1 MKIQE
6 VLSALKDWAPLSY
19 AEDFDNVGLLVGE
32 AANELTNVL
41 IAHDTLEETIDEAV
55 QKDCNLIIS
64 FHPII
69 FKGLKKLTGSNY
81 VERTVA
87 KAIKKEVAIYALHT
101 ALDNQI
107 NGVSGLM
114 AKKLAL
120 QDVKV
125 LVQKPNTL
133 LKLRTFVPTND
144 AGNLRQALFKA
155 GAGHIGNYEHCS
167 YNVKGIGTFLPNEQA
182 NPAIGE
188 RGKLQEEPET
198 AITVYFEKHKQSA
211 VMRTLFAQHPYEE
224 VAYEVIPMQN
234 TNQNLGLGVYGDLR
248 VALSEKEFMKLLK
261 DTFNLDNIRHSQLL
275 DKPIQKVAVLG
286 GSGSFAIGHAKAIG
300 ADAYVSADFKYH
312 DFFQA
317 EKSLLLTDIG
327 HYESEAYTKNLIA
340 DFLTKKFTNFA
351 PLLPEGKVHLSEVK
365 TNPVY
370 NF

>member
-6 VLSALKDWAPLSY
+6 ILNALNDWAPMSY
-19 AEDFDNVGLLVGE
+19 AEEFDNVGLLVGD
-32 AANELTNVL
+32 AANELTNIL
-41 IAHDTLEETIDEAV
+41 IAHDTLEETIEEAA

-69 FKGLKKLTGSNY
+69 FNGLKKLTGSNY

-87 KAIKKEVAIYALHT
+87 KAIKKDIAIYALHT

-107 NGVSGLM
+107 NGVSGVM
-114 AKKLAL
+114 AQKLAL

-125 LVQKPNTL
+125 LVHKTNTL
-133 LKLRTFVPTND
+133 LKLRTFVPSNE
-144 AGNLRQALFKA
+144 AGKLRQALFEA
-155 GAGHIGNYEHCS
+155 GAGHIGNYENCS
-167 YNVKGIGTFLPNEQA
+167 YNVEGMGTYLPNEQA
-182 NPAIGE
+182 NPTIGK
-188 RGKLQEEPET
+188 RGTLQEEPET

-211 VMRTLFAQHPYEE
+211 VMRALFTQHPYEE
-224 VAYEVIPMQN
+224 VAYEVIQMQN
-234 TNQNLGLGVYGDLR
+234 TNQNLGLGVYGNL
-248 VALSEKEFMKLLK
+248 ATLISEKDFLKLLK
-261 DTFNLDNIRHSQLL
+261 ETFKLETLRHSQFL
-275 DKPIQKVAVLG
+275 DKPIQKIALLG
-286 GSGSFAIGHAKAIG
+286 GSGSFAIANAKAVG

-317 EKSLLLTDIG
+317 EKRLLLIDIG
-327 HYESEAYTKNLIA
+327 HYESERYTKNLIA

-351 PLLPEGKVHLSEVK
+351 TSLPEGRIRISEVK